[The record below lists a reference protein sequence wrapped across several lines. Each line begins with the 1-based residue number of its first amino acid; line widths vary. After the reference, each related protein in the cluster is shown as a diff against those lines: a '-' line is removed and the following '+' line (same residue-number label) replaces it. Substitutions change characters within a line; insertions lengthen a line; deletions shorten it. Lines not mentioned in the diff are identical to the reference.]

1 MARIVIDARKM
12 KSSTGRVVEELLKNL
27 EQLDNANEYKI
38 LVLESEKDYYKP
50 LKPNFEVMVADFPH
64 YTFSEQLGLNTFLR
78 KLKPDLVF
86 FYMPQQPLLYTGAT
100 VTFVHDL
107 NLLRV
112 KENDMGK
119 AELAIKKLIF
129 GALLWTVSKR
139 SKHLIVPTKYT
150 KDDLVSFARISPTKV
165 TVSSEGMIAIGQ
177 PEPVP
182 KFGKKPYLVYL
193 GRAEPYKNNRR
204 LIEAQQAL
212 RAKHPGLGLVFI
224 GQIDDLRKSDMQWVK
239 DNGYKDV
246 RFAGWLT
253 DEQAAWLYKN
263 AEAFVQPSLM
273 EGFGL
278 PVLEAMQQG
287 VAVASTNATCSPE
300 VYGDAANYFD
310 PLDTKDMVRAIDE
323 ILTDKNLSANLIK
336 KGYKQVKKYSWHDMS
351 VRILDVFK
359 QVLNKS

>member
-1 MARIVIDARKM
+1 M

-27 EQLDNANEYKI
+27 EQLDSANEYKV
-38 LVLESEKDYYKP
+38 LVLESEKNYYKP
-50 LKPNFEVMVADFPH
+50 SKPNFEVLVADFLH
-64 YTFSEQLGLNTFLR
+64 YTFAEQLGLNTFLR

-119 AELAIKKLIF
+119 AELAVKKLIF
-129 GALLWTVSKR
+129 GMLLWIVSKR
-139 SKHLIVPTKYT
+139 SNQLIVPTQFT
-150 KDDLVSFARISPTKV
+150 KDDLERFARIPAEKI
-165 TVSSEGMIAIGQ
+165 TVSSEGMIDIGPLEPM
-177 PEPVP
+177 PEY
-182 KFGKKPYLVYL
+182 GKKPFIIYL

-204 LIEAQQAL
+204 LIQAHQSL
-212 RAKHPGLGLVFI
+212 LAKNPELSLVI
-224 GQIDDLRKSDMQWVK
+224 AGPVDDLRKADIAWVK
-239 DNGYKDV
+239 QNGYKRVLFVD
-246 RFAGWLT
+246 WPS

-287 VAVASTNATCSPE
+287 TPVASTNATCSPE

-310 PLDTKDMVRAIDE
+310 PLDTKDMTRAIDE
-323 ILTDKNLSANLIK
+323 ILTDKDLRANLIK
-336 KGYKQVKKYSWHDMS
+336 KGYKQVKKYSWRDMS

-359 QVLNKS
+359 QVLKQS